1 MSCDPADIQSIYN
14 EHFRNLVE
22 INETTTTTNSSSA
35 SSGSASAT
43 TDITKAHADI
53 YNPAVKFTDDDI
65 WIFGYGSLMWKIDFP
80 CIDWQRG
87 YICGYQR
94 RFYQHSIDHRG
105 VHVKPGRVVTLVP
118 ATANDRVYGVAYRVA
133 ASERESVIKHLDFR
147 EKNGYER
154 CTVTFHVFNT
164 EGDEKST
171 EKSFDI
177 VIYIATPENESWA
190 GDGENSQIENIAE
203 QIFSSAG
210 PSGRNREYLFNLVKS
225 MEHLFPGVRDD
236 HLVELEE
243 AVRRRIA
250 KDEEPL
256 LEVAMKKE
264 LQEVLCC
271 REKEIKMNAEERVSW
286 QQSKIDHLIKFCHKT
301 GWREYFLAK
310 ELYGI
315 QILSLWN
322 DDDRRKS

>member
-1 MSCDPADIQSIYN
+1 MSCDHDIQSIYN
-14 EHFRNLVE
+14 ELFRNLVE
-22 INETTTTTNSSSA
+22 ISETTATTNTT
-35 SSGSASAT
+35 T
-43 TDITKAHADI
+43 TDITKAHANI
-53 YNPAVKFTDDDI
+53 YNPAVQFSDDDI

-105 VHVKPGRVVTLVP
+105 VHVKPGRVVTLIP
-118 ATANDRVYGVAYRVA
+118 ATPTDRVYGVAYRVA

-154 CTVTFHVFNT
+154 CTVTFHVFDPDKT
-164 EGDEKST
+164 ASGST
-171 EKSFDI
+171 TKSFDI
-177 VIYIATPENESWA
+177 VIYIATQENESWA
-190 GDGENSQIENIAE
+190 GDDANCQVENIAE
-203 QIFSSAG
+203 QIFTSAG

-225 MEHLFPGVRDD
+225 MEHLFPGVIDD

-250 KDEEPL
+250 KDELPL
-256 LEVAMKKE
+256 LEVALKKE
-264 LQEVLCC
+264 LEDALKCK
-271 REKEIKMNAEERVSW
+271 EKEKKMTDDERKAW
-286 QQSKIDHLIKFCHKT
+286 QQSKIDHLLKFCHKT